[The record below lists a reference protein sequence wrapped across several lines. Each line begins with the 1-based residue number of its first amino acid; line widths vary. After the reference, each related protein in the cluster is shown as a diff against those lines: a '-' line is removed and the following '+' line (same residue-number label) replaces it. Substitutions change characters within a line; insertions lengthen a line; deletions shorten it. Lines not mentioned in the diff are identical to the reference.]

1 LAEIKIRSTFDRLVK
16 SNSLNK
22 EINHIVKMNEHQS
35 NAEQLILQAARKV
48 FIEKGMEGARMQE
61 IADEAGI
68 NKALLHYYFRSKD
81 KLFQAVFLEAFQK
94 FLPQIELMLK
104 SELPFMQKLEVF
116 INNYISIIIENPYIP
131 GFILHE
137 LTQNPQRLAELMKN
151 QVVVMPEFLVQIQNE
166 IENGVLKPFDPKH
179 IVINSLALCIF
190 PFVARPIIQAVF
202 FNGNTE
208 DYNIFLEQRKTTV
221 YNFIKSAIF
230 IEKL

>member
-1 LAEIKIRSTFDRLVK
+1 MVKI
-16 SNSLNK
+16 
-22 EINHIVKMNEHQS
+22 MNEHQT

-94 FLPQIELMLK
+94 FLPQLEMMIN

-116 INNYISIIIENPYIP
+116 INNYITIIIENPYIP

-137 LTQNPQRLAELMKN
+137 LTQNPQRMAELMKN
-151 QVVVMPEFLVQIQNE
+151 QVVVVPQFLEQLQRE
-166 IENGVLKPFDPKH
+166 IKNGVIKPFDPKQ
-179 IVINSLALCIF
+179 ILINTLALCIF

-202 FNGNTE
+202 FSDNTE
-208 DYNIFLEQRKTTV
+208 NYTSFLEQRKESV
-221 YNFIKSAIF
+221 FNFIRSAIF
-230 IEKL
+230 IEKP

>member
-1 LAEIKIRSTFDRLVK
+1 
-16 SNSLNK
+16 
-22 EINHIVKMNEHQS
+22 MNEHQS

-94 FLPQIELMLK
+94 FLPQIEMLIN
-104 SELPFMQKLEVF
+104 SELPFIQKLEIF
-116 INNYISIIIENPYIP
+116 INNYITIIIENPYIP

-137 LTQNPQRLAELMKN
+137 LAQNPQRMAELMKN
-151 QVVVMPEFLVQIQNE
+151 QVVVVPEFLAQLQQE
-166 IENGVLKPFDPKH
+166 IKNGVIKPFDPRQ
-179 IVINSLALCIF
+179 ILINTLALCIF

-202 FNGNTE
+202 FSDNSEN
-208 DYNIFLEQRKTTV
+208 YNVFLEQRKVAV
-221 YNFIKSAIF
+221 YNFIRSAIF
-230 IEKL
+230 IEKP